1 MSMRLLKI
9 ILDILLKF
17 RYNTRMKQ
25 YKKQP
30 WTMKEKRLLSE
41 YYYMIPTEDLLLLL
55 PQRTIGAIRN
65 QVNYLR
71 KRGYKF
77 KRV

>member
-30 WTMKEKRLLSE
+30 WTVKEKRLLSE

-77 KRV
+77 KRA

>member
-65 QVNYLR
+65 QVNYLK

>member
-30 WTMKEKRLLSE
+30 WTMKERRLLSE
-41 YYYMIPTEDLLLLL
+41 HYYMIPTEDLLLLF

>member
-1 MSMRLLKI
+1 MSERLLKI
-9 ILDILLKF
+9 ILDIILNF

-30 WTMKEKRLLSE
+30 WTREERRLLSE
-41 YYYMIPTEDLLLLL
+41 YYYMIPAEDLLLLF

-71 KRGYKF
+71 KRGYRF
-77 KRV
+77 KRA